1 MTWTNNGEYFHSVAC
16 PEPNNANLN
25 PDVYNLLGTRQSHGC
40 VRVCVRYAYWLY
52 TFCDSNTTCYV
63 GQYLAR
69 PFNVIPQPM
78 AWDVVDP
85 TDPAYTNNY
94 GYTDNGA
101 TYHANGYF
109 PYC

>member
-1 MTWTNNGEYFHSVAC
+1 MIFLSVTNYFHSVAC
-16 PEPNNANLN
+16 PAPNNANLDPN
-25 PDVYNLLGTRQSHGC
+25 TYNLLGTRQSHGC

-109 PYC
+109 PY